1 MTDVNDEQIQ
11 IETALSV
18 GEILKNAR
26 EAKKFTIA
34 EVSAQLRLVT
44 DNIQALENGQWE
56 QLHGRAYA
64 RGYFA
69 IYVKFLGLPEDELLA
84 GFNREYQSSAT
95 EPSLSNVA
103 YVKENKPFPW
113 LKSLSIIIVL
123 VMTWFA
129 YQQWLQF
136 EDEALVEVTN
146 NTLEAE
152 QQDTNLFN
160 ESVVEPIVSDEELN
174 NSSDRNF
181 ELAATSQTIE
191 AIPDEVSEVPERL
204 SDEITNQITLTE
216 DENVQGELV
225 ETVEVIESK
234 TNIGLQFSQ
243 DCWIKISDANNKVL
257 INKLMKADTSIELVG
272 KSPLKVSLGRA
283 SAVSIQV
290 DNKDF
295 DLSPYIEGDIA
306 RFSLGDKS

>member
-56 QLHGRAYA
+56 LLHGRAYA
-64 RGYFA
+64 RGYFS

-84 GFNREYQSSAT
+84 GFNREYQSSAI

-113 LKSLSIIIVL
+113 LKSVSIIIVL

-136 EDEALVEVTN
+136 ENEALIEVTN
-146 NTLEAE
+146 NALETE

-160 ESVVEPIVSDEELN
+160 ESVVEPIISDEGLDDSGDHE
-174 NSSDRNF
+174 
-181 ELAATSQTIE
+181 ELAATSQTID
-191 AIPDEVSEVPERL
+191 AIPDEVSEIPERV
-204 SDEITNQITLTE
+204 SDEITNQIALTE
-216 DENVQGELV
+216 NDNVQDELV
-225 ETVEVIESK
+225 ETIEVIESK
-234 TNIGLQFSQ
+234 TNIALQFSQ
-243 DCWIKISDANNKVL
+243 DCWIKISDANNRVL
-257 INKLMKADTSIELVG
+257 INKLMKANTSIELVG
-272 KSPLKVSLGRA
+272 KPPLNVSLGRA
-283 SAVSIQV
+283 SAVSLQV